1 MDFDMLKTDGI
12 ALVKQLPK
20 AFVEDLARLLTQH
33 DMRDLFPKLVTLM
46 PHIRTLA
53 FEAMA
58 GGVDEK
64 ELEDTIRV
72 IVESVGVKLPQAPN
86 AA

>member
-1 MDFDMLKTDGI
+1 MDFGMLKKDGI

-33 DMRDLFPKLVTLM
+33 DMRDLFPKLLTLM
-46 PHIRTLA
+46 PHIRTLL
-53 FEAMA
+53 FEAVS

-64 ELEDTIRV
+64 ELEETIRA
-72 IVESVGVKLPQAPN
+72 IVESVGVKMPQAPN